1 MRGQT
6 PDNRRAVVAEPL
18 PYVTPEAGPLRL
30 TGQPVCPEPA
40 HDVIDP
46 ARQ

>member
-1 MRGQT
+1 MRRQT
-6 PDNRRAVVAEPL
+6 PDNRRVVVAEPL
-18 PYVTPEAGPLRL
+18 LYVTPEDGPLRL
-30 TGQPVCPEPA
+30 TGQPVRPEPV